1 MKPVPNVRRL
11 ICKDNCTGGD
21 QGALFLRRHA
31 GQVRG
36 SQAQM
41 RALHCPDNYI
51 RQTPG
56 SAASPNERPGCCL
69 GLGDFWVT

>member
-31 GQVRG
+31 GTG
-36 SQAQM
+36 AGKPSSDESI
-41 RALHCPDNYI
+41 AL
-51 RQTPG
+51 
-56 SAASPNERPGCCL
+56 S
-69 GLGDFWVT
+69 